1 MLQILSEWLAVRHN
15 LKNSLQNRALFISK
29 KGSRLAIRTMEDNM
43 KKLVDRLDLKVH
55 FKVTCHTLRHTF
67 ASHLND
73 NGEDVL
79 VIQSLLGHSSPR
91 SARIYIHPSQER
103 IRNALEQLPGVIYVK
118 QLLDSGVWKLNFQP
132 QYRKRE

>member
-1 MLQILSEWLAVRHN
+1 
-15 LKNSLQNRALFISK
+15 
-29 KGSRLAIRTMEDNM
+29 MEDNM
-43 KKLVDRLDLKVH
+43 NKLVDRLDLKVH

-73 NGEDVL
+73 NGEDIL

-91 SARIYIHPSQER
+91 STRIYIHPSQER